1 MTNHPLCRAQCP
13 AGKRV
18 TAAGAVGHLNS
29 LTHAAEQNRMVAYD
43 IAGTDRLNPNFVSG
57 SLSDQPFACID
68 TDLIQIPIDC
78 VGENFGY
85 LESRSA
91 GRVFLETVM
100 GFNHFNVVFVAERL
114 GHFANDLVQQVHA
127 DAHVGGENAGD
138 LPSKGFEFIEFC
150 FSGANLPASV
160 LLCAAMVYWSFMI
173 LVGLDLDILDFD
185 LDFDA
190 QPDFESAA
198 SLGLVVLR
206 FLNIGRVPIMIWG
219 SVFTIT
225 FWLTSTLMD
234 RFLDQGLF
242 EDPTQR
248 WQWMY
253 VLQFC
258 VRNFA
263 ISMVLTS
270 FSPAFFW

>member
-1 MTNHPLCRAQCP
+1 MW
-13 AGKRV
+13 
-18 TAAGAVGHLNS
+18 
-29 LTHAAEQNRMVAYD
+29 
-43 IAGTDRLNPNFVSG
+43 
-57 SLSDQPFACID
+57 DQVI
-68 TDLIQIPIDC
+68 
-78 VGENFGY
+78 
-85 LESRSA
+85 
-91 GRVFLETVM
+91 
-100 GFNHFNVVFVAERL
+100 
-114 GHFANDLVQQVHA
+114 
-127 DAHVGGENAGD
+127 
-138 LPSKGFEFIEFC
+138 EFIEFC

-173 LVGLDLDILDFD
+173 LVGLDLDLFDFD
-185 LDFDA
+185 LDFDS

-258 VRNFA
+258 VRNLA
-263 ISMVLTS
+263 ISVVLTK
-270 FSPAFFW
+270 AFTHPLRDKFDAPEPNKIRDLIGTTCVIKTSEVTEKFGQAEYKTDAAPLLLNVRVADAKDRSLAKGDTAVIVDFDPEMKIYLVQKTDS